1 MTTRILGGKGNR
13 TRRSQKTS
21 CRATTSRRPPTR
33 YERSHTRKVN
43 LCIIQVLGSSKRSQF
58 IANVFPAEL
67 KEISGRRTK
76 LGIAPL
82 DIEDAPSLDL
92 GLVGLAFSGGGI
104 RSATFALGVV
114 QALAKHKVLRLVD
127 YLSTV
132 SGGGYIGACLSSI
145 LNAPHTDY
153 DSDFPL
159 RREVGAEETPGVRHL
174 RNSGN
179 YLAPNGLFDTLRIPT
194 LLLRG
199 FLINFAVF
207 LPYILLCV
215 LATEIVY
222 ERFHHIDFL
231 YT

>member
-76 LGIAPL
+76 LGMAPL

-199 FLINFAVF
+199 ILINFAVF

>member
-1 MTTRILGGKGNR
+1 M
-13 TRRSQKTS
+13 
-21 CRATTSRRPPTR
+21 
-33 YERSHTRKVN
+33 
-43 LCIIQVLGSSKRSQF
+43 LGSSKRSQF

-67 KEISGRRTK
+67 KEISSRRTK
-76 LGIAPL
+76 LGIAPP

-92 GLVGLAFSGGGI
+92 RLVGLAFSGGGI

-132 SGGGYIGACLSSI
+132 SGGGYIGACLSSM

-179 YLAPNGLFDTLRIPT
+179 YLAPNGLFDTLRIST

-199 FLINFAVF
+199 ILTNFAVF
-207 LPYILLCV
+207 LPYILGSSGILV
-215 LATEIVY
+215 AR
-222 ERFHHIDFL
+222 ERGSAHRSGSRWH
-231 YT
+231 

>member
-199 FLINFAVF
+199 ILINFAVF